1 VPRPEATVSAP
12 RVASNDELFTGAG
25 PDDLLA
31 R

>member
-1 VPRPEATVSAP
+1 VSAP